1 MSQSLE
7 DLFKFV
13 TEAHPE
19 KVQVLN
25 SVEAK
30 PTDGKYEHTFIV
42 TVNIESQGKT
52 ESFRLEAGKI
62 IADRELREDVKE
74 STPEYD
80 TFQRTL
86 LSMFHKINIIERR
99 LEIIKQTKLPSL
111 KIEVQT

>member
-13 TEAHPE
+13 TEAQPE

-25 SVEAK
+25 NVEAK
-30 PTDGKYEHTFIV
+30 PIDGKYEHAFIV
-42 TVNIESQGKT
+42 TVKIESQGKT
-52 ESFRLEAGKI
+52 QSFRLEAGKVV
-62 IADRELREDVKE
+62 ADHELREDVKE
-74 STPEYD
+74 STPEYE

-86 LSMFHKINIIERR
+86 LSMFHKINIVERR
-99 LEIIKQTKLPSL
+99 LEIIRQTKLPSL